1 MLFSVNTN
9 NNSLLAQK
17 NLMRTNVGLN
27 KSVQKLSSGS
37 RINSSSDD
45 AAGQSISENL
55 KSGVYRS
62 TGRNN
67 EIAATAMLGAGAT
80 TALQT
85 ASNTLM
91 RMRELATQTG
101 SENLS
106 TDYPTP
112 ESPLTR
118 DVASRSVDLARNGIV
133 ENPRASMEAQAN
145 QSPDR
150 AETLLRD

>member
-9 NNSLLAQK
+9 NNSLLAQQA
-17 NLMRTNVGLN
+17 LMRTNVGLN

-37 RINSSSDD
+37 RINSSADD
-45 AAGQSISENL
+45 AAGLSISENL

-67 EIAATAMLGAGAT
+67 GIAATAMLGDNANS
-80 TALQT
+80 ALQT
-85 ASNTLM
+85 VSNTLM
-91 RMRELATQTG
+91 RMRELAIQTG

-112 ESPLTR
+112 GSPLTR
-118 DVASRSVDLARNGIV
+118 NLASRIVDLARNGVV
-133 ENPRASMEAQAN
+133 ENPRVSMEAQAN

-150 AETLLRD
+150 AEFLLR